1 MSEHA
6 AKGALGATGTTEAD
20 DSSAALVSLYQK
32 QKKIYAR
39 AVTGWFAG
47 WRWALVWITQLVFYG
62 LPWLEWNARQAVL
75 FDLGS
80 RRFYIFGLVL
90 YPQDFIFLTGLL
102 IISAYALFL
111 FTAVAGR
118 LWCGYACPQTVY
130 TEIFMWIERR
140 FEGDRMQRIKLD
152 EGPWNANKLL
162 RKGGKQLA
170 WIALGLWTGFTFV
183 GYFTPIHTLWQS
195 AIGLGFGPWEWFWVL
210 FYGFATYG
218 NAGYMREQVCKYMCP
233 YARFQ
238 SAMFDKDTLIISYDA
253 ERGEPRGTRGR
264 KTDLKTANL
273 GHCIDC
279 GLCVQVCPT
288 GIDIRNGLQYEC
300 IGCAACVDV
309 CDGVMDK
316 MRYPRGLVRYDTQ
329 NGMAA
334 HLGRDAAVKR
344 IFRPRVLVY
353 TAVLGIIC
361 TGLLVALFMRS
372 PFKVDVV
379 RDRGTLA
386 RIVDDGWVENV
397 YRLQIMN
404 TTERQQ
410 RYRIGVVGLPQMAL
424 DLKGDITLGGAEA
437 RWVAVA
443 VRVPPEVAAQ
453 AGSGSHGMRFEVN
466 RLGDAAQGAAH
477 QVVEKSTF
485 MVPR

>member
-1 MSEHA
+1 V
-6 AKGALGATGTTEAD
+6 TTASPTAD
-20 DSSAALVSLYQK
+20 PSRDDAREVVVSLYQK
-32 QKKIYAR
+32 QRKIYPR
-39 AVTGWFAG
+39 AVSGWFAG
-47 WRWALVWITQLVFYG
+47 WRWSLVWATQLLFYG
-62 LPWLEWNARQAVL
+62 LPWLSWNGRQAVL
-75 FDLGS
+75 FDLAA
-80 RRFYIFGLVL
+80 RRFYIGPLVL
-90 YPQDFIFLTGLL
+90 YPQDFIFLTALL

-140 FEGDRMQRIKLD
+140 FEGDRMQRMKLD
-152 EGPWNANKLL
+152 AAPWSLEKLG

-170 WIALGLWTGFTFV
+170 WVTLALWTGFTFV
-183 GYFTPIHTLWQS
+183 GYFTPVRTLWGS
-195 AIGLGFGPWEWFWVL
+195 AVTLGFGPWEWFWVL
-210 FYGFATYG
+210 FYGLATWG
-218 NAGYMREQVCKYMCP
+218 NAGFLREQVCKYMCP

-309 CDGVMDK
+309 CNGVMDK
-316 MRYPRGLVRYDTQ
+316 MNYPRGLVRYDTL
-329 NGMAA
+329 NGMRQHFDRQTVWRRVA
-334 HLGRDAAVKR
+334 
-344 IFRPRVLVY
+344 RPRVLVY
-353 TAVLGIIC
+353 TAILALVC
-361 TGLLVALFMRS
+361 AALLAALLLRT
-372 PFKVDVV
+372 PFRVDVV

-386 RIVDDGWVENV
+386 RIVEDGWVENV
-397 YRLQIMN
+397 YRLQVMN
-404 TTERQQ
+404 ATEASQ
-410 RYRIGVVGLPQMAL
+410 RYTVAVAGLSGAQLADKAEL
-424 DLKGDITLGGAEA
+424 TLAPAEA

-443 VRVPPEVAAQ
+443 VRMPPEAAAQ
-453 AGSGSHGMRFEVN
+453 QGAGSHPLVFQVRRQPASAADVPVEV
-466 RLGDAAQGAAH
+466 Q
-477 QVVEKSTF
+477 EKSTF